1 MKSRQKRS
9 EHDLDHGAKSI
20 KPVDYGM
27 SQLTSAIPSALAF
40 LDSLK
45 SLLDAQATMGE
56 LGRPY
61 NPTSPLP
68 QRRGTLMSKHQQ
80 LIDAIANME
89 EDQALAVAQQ
99 MLDGGEDPQAIL
111 DACKDAMAVVGQ
123 RYEQG
128 EYFLPELVIA
138 GDMLT
143 AIGEKI
149 KPLLHAQTEGAAK
162 QGTVV
167 IGTVQGDIH
176 DIGKDIVGFMLD
188 VNGFEVIDLGV
199 DVPAS
204 EFVAKIQEVKPQV
217 VGLSGFLTLA
227 FDQMKATVDA
237 IGAAGLRE
245 QVKIMIGGA
254 IMDDT
259 VCNYIGADAY
269 GADATAAVRL
279 AQGWTGGK

>member
-1 MKSRQKRS
+1 
-9 EHDLDHGAKSI
+9 
-20 KPVDYGM
+20 
-27 SQLTSAIPSALAF
+27 
-40 LDSLK
+40 
-45 SLLDAQATMGE
+45 
-56 LGRPY
+56 
-61 NPTSPLP
+61 
-68 QRRGTLMSKHQQ
+68 MSKKQQ
-80 LIDAIANME
+80 LIDAIADMQ
-89 EDQALAVAQQ
+89 EDEAMLVAQQ
-99 MLDGGEDPQAIL
+99 MLDDGEEPQAIL

-123 RYEQG
+123 RYEKG

-149 KPLLHAQTEGAAK
+149 KPLLQVQTAGAAK

-167 IGTVQGDIH
+167 IGTVKGDIH

-188 VNGFEVIDLGV
+188 VNGFEVVDLGV

-204 EFVAKIQEVKPQV
+204 DFVAKIHEVKPQV

-237 IGAAGLRE
+237 ISAAGLRD

-259 VCNYIGADAY
+259 VRNYIGADAY
-269 GADATAAVRL
+269 GSDATAAVRL

>member
-1 MKSRQKRS
+1 
-9 EHDLDHGAKSI
+9 
-20 KPVDYGM
+20 
-27 SQLTSAIPSALAF
+27 
-40 LDSLK
+40 
-45 SLLDAQATMGE
+45 
-56 LGRPY
+56 
-61 NPTSPLP
+61 
-68 QRRGTLMSKHQQ
+68 MSKAQQ
-80 LIDAIANME
+80 LIDAIASME
-89 EDQALAVAQQ
+89 EEMALAVARQ
-99 MLDGGEDPQAIL
+99 MLDDGQDPHVIL
-111 DACKDAMAVVGQ
+111 DACKDAMAIVGQ

-128 EYFLPELVIA
+128 EYFLPELIIA

-143 AIGEKI
+143 AIGEI
-149 KPLLHAQTEGAAK
+149 VKPRMQAQAAGAAK

-188 VNGFEVIDLGV
+188 VNGFEVVDLGV

-204 EFVAKIQEVKPQV
+204 AFVAKVEEVKPQV

-237 IGAAGLRE
+237 IRAAGLRD

-254 IMDDT
+254 IMDET
-259 VCNYIGADAY
+259 VRAYIGADAY

-279 AQGWTGGK
+279 VQGWTGGK